1 MEYYG
6 RQKEENNYPKAF
18 AISTVVMAGL
28 LLLSFFI
35 IASRA
40 MPPEEVGT
48 GGIIVN
54 YGTSVIGMGDDY
66 MSVDEPSAS
75 PDANNTPPD
84 KVITEPNPSN
94 TPSSEVTDKSI
105 VTQNTEDAPEIVSK
119 EKSTSSNPSVSQP
132 AKESKPTVNQNAL
145 YKGKKNDGTGR
156 GDGTGTVAGNQGDK
170 DGDPL
175 SPNYGEGGSGNGG
188 VALTLANR
196 RFVSIPRIEDKGQSS
211 GKIAVEIRVDKT
223 GEVIFARAGAR
234 GTTLSDLTLWRKCE
248 AAVLGAKLN
257 RLESAPDVQIGVVM
271 FNFKVK

>member
-1 MEYYG
+1 MQYAQQE
-6 RQKEENNYPKAF
+6 QNNYPKAVI
-18 AISTVVMAGL
+18 ISTAIMGVF
-28 LLLSFFI
+28 LLLSFLI

-40 MPPEEVGT
+40 MPPEDVGT

-66 MSVDEPSAS
+66 MSVDEPSAA

-84 KVITEPNPSN
+84 KVLTESNPTSQ
-94 TPSSEVTDKSI
+94 PSAEVTDKSI
-105 VTQNTEDAPEIVSK
+105 VTQDVEDAPEIVSK
-119 EKSTSSNPSVSQP
+119 EKSSSTNPSVSLP
-132 AKESKPTVNQNAL
+132 AKENKPTVNQNAL
-145 YKGKKNDGTGR
+145 YKGKKNDGTGK
-156 GDGTGTVAGNQGDK
+156 GDGTGNEPGNQGDK

-175 SPNYGEGGSGNGG
+175 SPDYGEGGSGNGG

-196 RFVSIPRIEDKGQSS
+196 RFVSIPRIEDRGQSA

-248 AAVLGAKLN
+248 AAVLGARLN
-257 RLESAPDVQIGVVM
+257 RLESAPEVQIGVVM